1 MRVTYARKRPLHEPC
16 IYSRISKDRLA
27 RVIPNELAL
36 ELQASADTALAEGLA
51 GATKQA
57 SH

>member
-1 MRVTYARKRPLHEPC
+1 MRVSGHFMSH
-16 IYSRISKDRLA
+16 IYSLISKDRLA
-27 RVIPNELAL
+27 RVLPNELAL